1 MGVKYTAY
9 SFVWIFY
16 LLSQAVQQQQVCNDW
31 LIVDTGSHSLATRGS
46 TFAMQ
51 INAGAFFSA
60 LKKKKKKSLAL
71 TLHTRGTWDLYLLGP
86 FISPHRSEKMD
97 YVTSLDSRITSH
109 TVAGSRV

>member
-16 LLSQAVQQQQVCNDW
+16 LLSQAAQQQQVCNDW

-60 LKKKKKKSLAL
+60 LKKKIPR
-71 TLHTRGTWDLYLLGP
+71 TN
-86 FISPHRSEKMD
+86 
-97 YVTSLDSRITSH
+97 
-109 TVAGSRV
+109 VAY